1 LHGHKSGR
9 VEGRFEHVPL
19 QESDQVRKS
28 AAATWAPL
36 ARFIAAEARLGHW
49 AGKRRGTAF
58 LYEFLR
64 FGVKQGWACLF
75 GGIMVGLLIATYFVY
90 PRGAWLARYDFLFLA
105 AVAVQVGMLYFRLE
119 TTEEAKVILL
129 FHIVG
134 TVMEVFKTA
143 VGSWVYPE
151 YAFFR
156 VAGVPLF
163 SGFMYASIGSYI
175 ARCWRLFEFRFTR
188 HPPLWALYLVS
199 VAIYVNFFAHHY
211 ALDVRP
217 ILFLVIAILF
227 GRSWVH
233 YRVWHETR
241 RMPLLI
247 GLFLVA
253 LFIWFAENIG
263 TLTRTWLYPNQRV
276 AWSMVSLGKL
286 SSWFLLLIISYVM
299 VAAVNRPRAY
309 RGEARAVRG
318 RDAAVMPAI
327 SRAPP

>member
-1 LHGHKSGR
+1 MQDSY
-9 VEGRFEHVPL
+9 
-19 QESDQVRKS
+19 QARKS
-28 AAATWAPL
+28 AAAIWAPL
-36 ARFIAAEARLGHW
+36 ARFIEGEARLGHW
-49 AGKRRGTAF
+49 AGKRRASAF

-64 FGVKQGWACLF
+64 FGVKQAWACLF
-75 GGIMVGLLIATYFVY
+75 GGVMVGLIIATYLVY
-90 PRGAWLARYDFLFLA
+90 PRNAWLSRYDFLFLA
-105 AVAVQVGMLYFRLE
+105 ALAVQAAMLYFRLE
-119 TTEEAKVILL
+119 TREEAKVILL
-129 FHIVG
+129 FHVVG
-134 TVMEVFKTA
+134 TAMEVFKTA

-151 YAFFR
+151 YAFFHI
-156 VAGVPLF
+156 AGVPLF

-188 HPPLWALYLVS
+188 HPPLWTLYLLS

-217 ILFLVIAILF
+217 ALFLVVAVLF

-241 RMPLLI
+241 RMPLLV

-263 TLTRTWLYPNQRV
+263 TLTRTWLYPNQRIV
-276 AWSMVSLGKL
+276 WSMVSLSKL
-286 SSWFLLLIISYVM
+286 SSWFLLLIISYAM
-299 VAAVNRPRAY
+299 VAAVNRPMPYRRA
-309 RGEARAVRG
+309 ERAASPEG
-318 RDAAVMPAI
+318 PSAMPAT

>member
-1 LHGHKSGR
+1 MQDSY
-9 VEGRFEHVPL
+9 
-19 QESDQVRKS
+19 QARKS
-28 AAATWAPL
+28 AAAIWAPL
-36 ARFIAAEARLGHW
+36 ARFIAGEARLGHW
-49 AGKRRGTAF
+49 ASKRPLTAF

-75 GGIMVGLLIATYFVY
+75 GGIMVGLIIATYFVY
-90 PRGAWLARYDFLFLA
+90 PRNAFLARYDFLFLA
-105 AVAVQVGMLYFRLE
+105 AVTVQAGMLYFRLE
-119 TTEEAKVILL
+119 TLDEAKVILL
-129 FHIVG
+129 FHVVG
-134 TVMEVFKTA
+134 TAMEVFKTA
-143 VGSWVYPE
+143 VGSWAYPE

-156 VAGVPLF
+156 IAGVPLF

-175 ARCWRLFEFRFTR
+175 ARTWRLFEFRFTR
-188 HPPLWALYLVS
+188 HPPLWTLYLLS
-199 VAIYVNFFAHHY
+199 AAIYVNFFAHHY

-217 ILFLVIAILF
+217 VLFLVVAVLF

-241 RMPLLI
+241 RMPLLV

-263 TLTRTWLYPNQRV
+263 TLTRTWLYPHQRV
-276 AWSMVSLGKL
+276 AWSMVSFGKL

-299 VAAVNRPRAY
+299 VAAVNRPLAY
-309 RGEARAVRG
+309 RCEDDASPPATPVR
-318 RDAAVMPAI
+318 

>member
-1 LHGHKSGR
+1 MQDSY
-9 VEGRFEHVPL
+9 
-19 QESDQVRKS
+19 QARKS
-28 AAATWAPL
+28 AAAIWAPL
-36 ARFIAAEARLGHW
+36 ARFVDGEARLGHW
-49 AGKRRGTAF
+49 AGKRRLTAF

-64 FGVKQGWACLF
+64 FGVKQAWACLF
-75 GGIMVGLLIATYFVY
+75 GGVMVGLIIATYFVY
-90 PRGAWLARYDFLFLA
+90 PRHAFLARYDFLFLA
-105 AVAVQVGMLYFRLE
+105 ALAVQAAMLYFRLE
-119 TTEEAKVILL
+119 TLDEAKVILV

-134 TVMEVFKTA
+134 TAMEVFKTA

-156 VAGVPLF
+156 IAGVPLF

-175 ARCWRLFEFRFTR
+175 ARTWRLFEFRFTN
-188 HPPLWALYLVS
+188 HPPLWTLYLLS
-199 VAIYVNFFAHHY
+199 AAIYVNFFAHHY

-217 ILFLVIAILF
+217 ALFLVVALLF

-241 RMPLLI
+241 RMPLLV

-263 TLTRTWLYPNQRV
+263 TLTRTWLYPNQRI

-286 SSWFLLLIISYVM
+286 SSWFLLLIISYAM
-299 VAAVNRPRAY
+299 VAAVNRPVPY
-309 RGEARAVRG
+309 RRQ
-318 RDAAVMPAI
+318 
-327 SRAPP
+327 